1 MRTAARP
8 PALLLALAL
17 ATAPALTWL
26 AAGSAQAAGY
36 RYWSFWQSGPGPSWA
51 YATQGPS
58 TARPAD
64 GEVNG
69 YRFAVSTGS
78 ADAARPR
85 RAPDFAKVCDGTPR
99 TDGTKRVAVVVDFG
113 TAADAPDGS
122 ATPPE
127 PRAACARVRQ
137 DATSADALAAVA
149 GPLRYNSQA
158 LLCGIAGYPRTGC
171 GEQVSDAGSAPGTG
185 ATSGPDDDS
194 SGSGSRS
201 GKDGA
206 SGTDGASGDAGGP
219 SLGLAAGLAA
229 VLGLGAAAVVQA
241 RRRRR

>member
-17 ATAPALTWL
+17 ATTLALTWL

-85 RAPDFAKVCDGTPR
+85 RAPDFAAVCDGTPR
-99 TDGTKRVAVVVDFG
+99 TDGTKRVAVVIDFG

-127 PRAACARVRQ
+127 PRTACARVRQ

-158 LLCGIAGYPRTGC
+158 LLCAIGGYPRTGC
-171 GEQVSDAGSAPGTG
+171 GEQVSDAGP
-185 ATSGPDDDS
+185 GPDDDS

-201 GKDGA
+201 GTDGNSGKDGA
-206 SGTDGASGDAGGP
+206 SENGGASGDGGGP

-241 RRRRR
+241 RRRR